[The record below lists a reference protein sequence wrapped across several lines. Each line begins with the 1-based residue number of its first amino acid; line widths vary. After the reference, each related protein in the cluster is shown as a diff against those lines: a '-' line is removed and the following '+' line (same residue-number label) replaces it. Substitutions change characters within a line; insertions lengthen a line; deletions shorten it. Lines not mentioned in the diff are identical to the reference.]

1 MRTNRNLRIFAFL
14 LMITGVIWFLQ
25 GIDILPG
32 SFMTGE
38 IGWAVAGALSAA
50 VGIGLLQYIA
60 KR

>member
-1 MRTNRNLRIFAFL
+1 MKTNRNLRITAFVL
-14 LMITGVIWFLQ
+14 IFIGAVWFLQ
-25 GIDILPG
+25 GIEILPG

-38 IGWAVAGALSAA
+38 IGWAAAGAVSAA